1 MISKELQRA
10 RAYEAA
16 KEKLISESDR
26 PAFHLSSRVG
36 WMNDPNGLSFYNGQ
50 YHMFYQY
57 HPYDS
62 HWGPMHWGHAVSQD
76 LLHWSYL
83 PAALAPDQEYD
94 RCGCFSGSAVTLPDG
109 RHLIAYTSVTDEI
122 QPGGD
127 IRQIQ
132 QQSLAVGDGLTYEK
146 VDSNPVLTGKD
157 LPLEGSKYDFR
168 DPKILCMKDGSYRM
182 IIANN
187 HPGHGGQM
195 LLFRSDDGFRWSF
208 SSILAKNENRIGL
221 MWECPDFFELDGRY
235 VLIGSAQDMLPKSLE
250 YHNGNGTFYLAGDF
264 DSHSEIFCPQADH
277 AVDYGI
283 DFYAPQTVLAPDGR
297 RIMIGWMQ
305 NWDTC
310 NLHTA
315 SIPWFGQM
323 SIPRELSLKNGLLYQ
338 VPIRE
343 LNSLRVNKVEYK
355 SVPLR
360 NKTIS
365 LPGIEG
371 RTVDLEIEVTPFD
384 FMKVYHK
391 FSVRFAKN
399 DSYNTG
405 ISFRP
410 YESTLKIN
418 RKFSGS
424 RRAIIHQRRAH
435 VNHKLGAIKLR
446 ILLDRYSAEIFV
458 NDGEKVLSTTI
469 TTPLEADGI
478 TFSADGALTF
488 SVTKYTIKA

>member
-1 MISKELQRA
+1 
-10 RAYEAA
+10 
-16 KEKLISESDR
+16 
-26 PAFHLSSRVG
+26 
-36 WMNDPNGLSFYNGQ
+36 
-50 YHMFYQY
+50 
-57 HPYDS
+57 
-62 HWGPMHWGHAVSQD
+62 
-76 LLHWSYL
+76 
-83 PAALAPDQEYD
+83 
-94 RCGCFSGSAVTLPDG
+94 
-109 RHLIAYTSVTDEI
+109 
-122 QPGGD
+122 
-127 IRQIQ
+127 
-132 QQSLAVGDGLTYEK
+132 
-146 VDSNPVLTGKD
+146 
-157 LPLEGSKYDFR
+157 
-168 DPKILCMKDGSYRM
+168 
-182 IIANN
+182 
-187 HPGHGGQM
+187 
-195 LLFRSDDGFRWSF
+195 
-208 SSILAKNENRIGL
+208 
-221 MWECPDFFELDGRY
+221 
-235 VLIGSAQDMLPKSLE
+235 
-250 YHNGNGTFYLAGDF
+250 
-264 DSHSEIFCPQADH
+264 
-277 AVDYGI
+277 
-283 DFYAPQTVLAPDGR
+283 
-297 RIMIGWMQ
+297 MIGWMQ